1 MATLGTP
8 AHWTTPLQPLS
19 SEWTTPLQPLSAENP
34 FGLLKLQLGGWLQER
49 EPPLRAGS
57 PGFNSC
63 IKRNRNSSGEKVRL
77 RSTTPGER
85 MVGPAPGLTLRARAQ
100 DSPSIRGMSTSG
112 ALRPPHGCHDS
123 GVAGRLPTLRA
134 DLPSP
139 RTPRSA
145 ATMSQGTADL
155 ASETGD
161 DSLSA
166 ITFDSDFETKTKR
179 KGFHKP
185 PSTSP
190 KSPYYSKPK
199 KVTSWRSLKTA
210 GSMPLSSRIS
220 LTPQKLWLG
229 TSKHGSMTQPLSS
242 MVTSEHAWIHPPSC
256 TPDHLTEAVR
266 AKRADPR
273 RSGNHGHISGNSVYR
288 EKEDMYDEIIELKK
302 SLHMQKSDVDLMR
315 TKLRRLEEEN
325 NRKDRQIE
333 QLLDPGRGPDF
344 VRTLAEKR
352 PDTGWV
358 ITGLK
363 QRIFKLEQQCKE
375 KDNTINKLQTD
386 MKTTNLEEMRIAM
399 ETYYEEIHRLQTLLA
414 STDASG
420 KKPIMEKKLGV
431 KRQKKMSSALLNL
444 TRSVQ
449 ELTEENQSLK
459 EDLDRML
466 SNSPTVSKIKGYV
479 DWSKPRLLRRIA
491 ELEKKV
497 SSAESPKPSA
507 SELVKP
513 NPLVSSSS
521 NISVQKQP
529 KGDQPK
535 EDLPKEDSSEDQEH
549 LRGALKVLKGERSVL
564 QAQLLEKDEEMNKL
578 LQAKM
583 DLEKELEMAREGEKE
598 RQEQERALREKIEA
612 LTSKCQELEEA
623 KRQERDLTV
632 AVTQEAPPEL
642 HAPSPCSDH
651 SKPDSDNEP
660 SEHNSDS
667 QEAESQ
673 PPTPCSEERRDAAIR
688 ILQAQW
694 KAHRHKKRKAALD
707 EAATVLQAAFRGH
720 LARSRLLR
728 SKAPASRSPSL
739 LDLPSIPTELQRS
752 PTPRVPSPISPPE
765 DSPEQ
770 EEAITVI
777 QSILRGYLAQAR
789 FIANCCRGIAASQ
802 KGAVSAMPSESTSP
816 PSLAASPGAIRV
828 GLSPKEELRET
839 AAIEPAPSR
848 PSVPNSPQ
856 SGHWDSPPPCDLE
869 AVPQS
874 SVKDVICLD
883 VCDERSSSA
892 ASTQP
897 SLVASSPG
905 LPPMSPP
912 PVEDVCSDDSDD
924 IIFSPFLPRKKSPS
938 PF

>member
-1 MATLGTP
+1 M
-8 AHWTTPLQPLS
+8 
-19 SEWTTPLQPLSAENP
+19 
-34 FGLLKLQLGGWLQER
+34 
-49 EPPLRAGS
+49 LRAKLAAS
-57 PGFNSC
+57 
-63 IKRNRNSSGEKVRL
+63 RR
-77 RSTTPGER
+77 
-85 MVGPAPGLTLRARAQ
+85 
-100 DSPSIRGMSTSG
+100 
-112 ALRPPHGCHDS
+112 
-123 GVAGRLPTLRA
+123 
-134 DLPSP
+134 
-139 RTPRSA
+139 PRSA
-145 ATMSQGTADL
+145 ATMSLGTADL

-166 ITFDSDFETKTKR
+166 ITFDSEFETKTKR
-179 KGFHKP
+179 KGCQKP

-190 KSPYYSKPK
+190 KSPYNSKPR
-199 KVTSWRSLKTA
+199 KVTSWRSLKTG
-210 GSMPLSSRIS
+210 GSMPLSSRMS

-229 TSKHGSMTQPLSS
+229 TSKHGH
-242 MVTSEHAWIHPPSC
+242 V
-256 TPDHLTEAVR
+256 
-266 AKRADPR
+266 
-273 RSGNHGHISGNSVYR
+273 SGTSVYR

-363 QRIFKLEQQCKE
+363 QRIFRLEQQCKE

-414 STDASG
+414 STDATG
-420 KKPIMEKKLGV
+420 KRPIVEKKLGM

-497 SSAESPKPSA
+497 SSSENPKLST

-513 NPLVSSSS
+513 NPLVHSSS

-529 KGDQPK
+529 KGDQSK
-535 EDLPKEDSSEDQEH
+535 EDQPKGDPSEDEEH
-549 LRGALKVLKGERSVL
+549 LQGAVKILKGERSAL
-564 QAQLLEKDEEMNKL
+564 QAQLAEKDVEMNKL
-578 LQAKM
+578 LQAKI
-583 DLEKELEMAREGEKE
+583 DLEKELEIAREGEKE
-598 RQEQERALREKIEA
+598 RRQQEQALREEIEA
-612 LTSKCQELEEA
+612 LTNKCQELEEA
-623 KRQERDLTV
+623 KRQEREPTV
-632 AVTQEAPPEL
+632 AFTHEAHPEL
-642 HAPSPCSDH
+642 RSPSPCSRH

-660 SEHNSDS
+660 YSPTSAGEGAGCQS
-667 QEAESQ
+667 
-673 PPTPCSEERRDAAIR
+673 PTPCSEERREAAVR
-688 ILQAQW
+688 TLQARW
-694 KAHRHKKRKAALD
+694 KAHRHKKKKAALD

-720 LARSRLLR
+720 LARSKLLCN
-728 SKAPASRSPSL
+728 KALDFRSPSL
-739 LDLPSIPTELQRS
+739 PGLPSLPNQLQSS
-752 PTPRVPSPISPPE
+752 PTSRVPSPTFQPE
-765 DSPEQ
+765 DSPAQ

-789 FIANCCRGIAASQ
+789 FIANCCRGLAASAQ
-802 KGAVSAMPSESTSP
+802 REAVSTTPSGSASP
-816 PSLAASPGAIRV
+816 PSLAASSEAMRV
-828 GLSPKEELRET
+828 GLCPKEEPRET
-839 AAIEPAPSR
+839 VAAGPASSQS
-848 PSVPNSPQ
+848 SVPDSPQ
-856 SGHWDSPPPCDLE
+856 GGHWDCPSPFSLDD
-869 AVPQS
+869 VPQS
-874 SVKDVICLD
+874 SMTDVMCLD
-883 VCDERSSSA
+883 LLGCEERSSSTGSA
-892 ASTQP
+892 QP
-897 SLVASSPG
+897 SLVVSSPPG
-905 LPPMSPP
+905 LQPTASPTP
-912 PVEDVCSDDSDD
+912 EEDVCSDDSDD

>member
-1 MATLGTP
+1 
-8 AHWTTPLQPLS
+8 
-19 SEWTTPLQPLSAENP
+19 
-34 FGLLKLQLGGWLQER
+34 
-49 EPPLRAGS
+49 
-57 PGFNSC
+57 
-63 IKRNRNSSGEKVRL
+63 
-77 RSTTPGER
+77 
-85 MVGPAPGLTLRARAQ
+85 
-100 DSPSIRGMSTSG
+100 
-112 ALRPPHGCHDS
+112 
-123 GVAGRLPTLRA
+123 
-134 DLPSP
+134 
-139 RTPRSA
+139 
-145 ATMSQGTADL
+145 MSQGTADL

-210 GSMPLSSRIS
+210 GSMPLSNRMS

-229 TSKHGSMTQPLSS
+229 TSKHGH
-242 MVTSEHAWIHPPSC
+242 V
-256 TPDHLTEAVR
+256 
-266 AKRADPR
+266 
-273 RSGNHGHISGNSVYR
+273 SGNSVYR

-325 NRKDRQIE
+325 SRKDRQIE

-363 QRIFKLEQQCKE
+363 QRIFRLEQQCKE
-375 KDNTINKLQTD
+375 KDNAINKLQTD

-420 KKPIMEKKLGV
+420 KKPIVEKKLGV

-497 SSAESPKPSA
+497 SSAESPKSST

-513 NPLVSSSS
+513 NPLVRSSS

-529 KGDQPK
+529 KEDQSKEDQPR
-535 EDLPKEDSSEDQEH
+535 EDSPEDQEH
-549 LRGALKVLKGERSVL
+549 LRGTLKILKGERSTL
-564 QAQLLEKDEEMNKL
+564 QAQLLEKDVEMNKL

-583 DLEKELEMAREGEKE
+583 DLEKELELAREGEKE
-598 RQEQERALREKIEA
+598 RQEQERALREEIEA
-612 LTSKCQELEEA
+612 LTNKCQELEEA
-623 KRQERDLTV
+623 RRQERDSTV
-632 AVTQEAPPEL
+632 AVTQEAHPEL
-642 HAPSPCSDH
+642 HASSPCSGH
-651 SKPDSDNEP
+651 SKPDSDGEP
-660 SEHNSDS
+660 SSHNSTG
-667 QEAESQ
+667 QGAVSQ
-673 PPTPCSEERRDAAIR
+673 PPTLCSEERRDAAVR
-688 ILQAQW
+688 TLQAQW

-728 SKAPASRSPSL
+728 SKALASRSPSL
-739 LDLPSIPTELQRS
+739 PDLPSSPSQLQRS

-765 DSPEQ
+765 DSPVQ

-789 FIANCCRGIAASQ
+789 FIANCCRGMEASSQ
-802 KGAVSAMPSESTSP
+802 RRAVSTTPSESTSP

-828 GLSPKEELRET
+828 GLCPKEELRET
-839 AAIEPAPSR
+839 AAIEPAPSQ
-848 PSVPNSPQ
+848 PSAPNSPQ
-856 SGHWDSPPPCDLE
+856 GGHWDCPPPSGLE
-869 AVPQS
+869 AVPLS

-883 VCDERSSSA
+883 VCEERSSSA

-897 SLVASSPG
+897 SLVASSSPG
-905 LPPMSPP
+905 LQHMSPP